1 VDDAVLVKVK
11 EEGYQAAFTVRRESN
26 GAFTDLLRISRSQIY
41 AEMTLEQFARN
52 LTVFHPE
59 NLR

>member
-1 VDDAVLVKVK
+1 VLARVKDQ
-11 EEGYQAAFTVRRESN
+11 GYQAAFTVRRESN
-26 GAFTDLLRISRSQIY
+26 AAFAEVLRISRSQIY
-41 AEMTLEQFARN
+41 ADMTLEQFAKN